1 MSTGFHQTRMDVL
14 MPVLDPFIDII
25 AERVTEKVTERIA
38 ATLPKE
44 PKFYSRK
51 ETAQLLHV
59 TLPTLDRF
67 TKDGLIVAKR
77 TGNRILYE
85 AEAIDAA
92 VKENRAF
99 KYKRVK

>member
-1 MSTGFHQTRMDVL
+1 MTNTGFNQIQMAVL
-14 MPVLDPFIDII
+14 MPILNPFIDII
-25 AERVTEKVTERIA
+25 VERVSERVLS
-38 ATLPKE
+38 ATIQKE

-59 TLPTLDRF
+59 TLPTLARL
-67 TKDGLIVAKR
+67 TKDGLITAKR
-77 TGNRILYE
+77 VGNRILYE

-92 VKENRAF
+92 VMENRTL

>member
-1 MSTGFHQTRMDVL
+1 MNTGINQIQMAVL
-14 MPVLDPFIDII
+14 MPILNPFIDVIV
-25 AERVTEKVTERIA
+25 ERVSEKIIS
-38 ATLPKE
+38 ATTKKE

-59 TLPTLDRF
+59 TLPTLARL
-67 TKDGLIVAKR
+67 TKDGLITAKKV
-77 TGNRILYE
+77 GNRILYE

-92 VKENRAF
+92 VMENRTL